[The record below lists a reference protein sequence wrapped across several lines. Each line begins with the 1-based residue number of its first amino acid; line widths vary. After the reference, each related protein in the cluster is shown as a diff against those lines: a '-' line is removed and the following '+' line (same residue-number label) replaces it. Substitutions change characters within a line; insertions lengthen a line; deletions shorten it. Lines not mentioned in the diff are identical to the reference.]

1 MDVYDVIIIG
11 SGPAGLSAGI
21 YTSRANLRTLL
32 LAGEKW
38 GGQLMLTTLV
48 ENYPGFPEGIQG
60 PDLMANMRK
69 QAEKFGVEVK
79 DENVID
85 VNFSQRPFLISTS
98 PPDPSPNLGEGS
110 TYYSKSVIVATGAEF
125 NWLGLPSEQRL
136 IGRGVSSCATCD
148 AAFFK
153 GKRVVVVGG
162 GDAAM
167 EEALVLAK
175 FASEITIVHRRDQFR
190 ASKIMQDR
198 VMSHPKIKIKFNTEV
213 VEVLG
218 EQKVEGVKLKS
229 SQYLTPSPSP
239 NLGEGGQNEEIFLCD
254 GLFVAIGHSPATKIF
269 EGKIDLDE
277 KKYAERKFKTM
288 SNVEGVFVAG
298 DVHDHVYRQAVT
310 AAGYGCEAALD
321 ADRWLAEHVIST

>member
-11 SGPAGLSAGI
+11 SGPAGLTAGV
-21 YTSRANLRTLL
+21 YTSRANLKTLL

-60 PDLMANMRK
+60 PDLMTNMRK

-79 DENVID
+79 DENVTD
-85 VNFSQRPFLISTS
+85 VNFSQKPFEVFIRTDLSS
-98 PPDPSPNLGEGS
+98 VNLS
-110 TYYSKSVIVATGAEF
+110 SVKGRSFLGKAVIIATGAEF

-153 GKRVVVVGG
+153 DKKVVVVGG

-175 FASEITIVHRRDQFR
+175 FASEVTVVHRRDQFR
-190 ASKIMQDR
+190 ASKVMQDR
-198 VMSHPKIKIKFNTEV
+198 VMSHPKIKVKFNTEV
-213 VEVLG
+213 EEVLG
-218 EQKVEGVKLKS
+218 EEKVTGVKFKG
-229 SQYLTPSPSP
+229 
-239 NLGEGGQNEEIFLCD
+239 GEEMTVD
-254 GLFVAIGHSPATKIF
+254 GVFVAIGHSPATKIF

-277 KKYAERKFKTM
+277 KNYAERKFKTM

-298 DVHDHVYRQAVT
+298 DVHDHIYRQAVT

-321 ADRWLAEHVIST
+321 ADRWLTENGHAVVIQ

>member
-11 SGPAGLSAGI
+11 SGPAGLTAGI
-21 YTSRANLRTLL
+21 YTSRASLKTLL

-38 GGQLMLTTLV
+38 GGQLQLTTLV

-60 PDLMANMRK
+60 PDLMTNMRR
-69 QAEKFGVEVK
+69 QAERFGVEVR
-79 DENVID
+79 DENV
-85 VNFSQRPFLISTS
+85 TS
-98 PPDPSPNLGEGS
+98 VEFGDRTYRADTTNGS
-110 TYYSKSVIVATGAEF
+110 YTGRAMIIATGAEF

-153 GKRVVVVGG
+153 DKRVVVVGG

-175 FASEITIVHRRDQFR
+175 FASEITIAHRRDQFR
-190 ASKIMQDR
+190 ASKVMQER
-198 VMSHPKIKIKFNTEV
+198 VMNHPKIKIRFNTEV
-213 VEVLG
+213 KEVLG
-218 EQKVEGVKLKS
+218 EQKVEGVKF
-229 SQYLTPSPSP
+229 
-239 NLGEGGQNEEIFLCD
+239 NNDEIFPCD

-277 KKYAERKFKTM
+277 KNYAERKFKTM

-298 DVHDHVYRQAVT
+298 DVHDHVYRQAIT

-321 ADRWLAEHVIST
+321 ADRWLTEGKS